1 MSQWLDVSN
10 SANKLRQTYI
20 AGFLDVSGSRV
31 SVRNNAP
38 VELYGKGDVST
49 PQFSMNSEKA
59 TIYDGATTYYDVS
72 LSKLIYVKDV
82 SENIQER
89 LTDLTKRTQEITT
102 DTSNNVTINSNVT
115 VSGDFFAHFPF
126 ATIPQSAI
134 IGGVGGIYIPT
145 ETTTFDSDNFATI
158 KTYEH
163 RDTVIDASVNGKL
176 SVTGDS
182 TFTGNVFM
190 QSGVVFSGDVSMIGN
205 IHASTYPLEDSS
217 DKLATTAYVQNTLFR
232 QFQP

>member
-38 VELYGKGDVST
+38 VELYGQGDVST

-59 TIYDGATTYYDVS
+59 TIYDGAATYYDVS

-102 DTSNNVTINSNVT
+102 DTSNNVTINSNVSI
-115 VSGDFFAHFPF
+115 SGDLFANFPF

-158 KTYEH
+158 KTYEQ
-163 RDTVIDASVNGKL
+163 RDTVVDASVNGKL

>member
-38 VELYGKGDVST
+38 LELYGQGDVST
-49 PQFSMNSEKA
+49 PHFSMNSEKA
-59 TIYDGATTYYDVS
+59 TIYDGTATYYDVS

-158 KTYEH
+158 KTYEQ
-163 RDTVIDASVNGKL
+163 RDTVVDASVNGKL